1 MNLTSRPPRFWRLLL
16 ALGVALAV
24 AFLVDGK
31 FLLLL
36 LALAWIVTMSFA
48 LWRIRRNQ
56 RV

>member
-1 MNLTSRPPRFWRLLL
+1 LLL
-16 ALGVALAV
+16 ALAV